1 MRNSGGAV
9 EDQNSS
15 RQAQRKDCAFDVKEK
30 NSDSWVGWL
39 DLKPFILDSDKEL
52 VQALCSETLW
62 KSFKNV
68 TVRFAG
74 VTLTSASIQIVGQ
87 DYGGNQEH
95 KAEHR

>member
-52 VQALCSETLW
+52 V
-62 KSFKNV
+62 
-68 TVRFAG
+68 
-74 VTLTSASIQIVGQ
+74 
-87 DYGGNQEH
+87 
-95 KAEHR
+95 